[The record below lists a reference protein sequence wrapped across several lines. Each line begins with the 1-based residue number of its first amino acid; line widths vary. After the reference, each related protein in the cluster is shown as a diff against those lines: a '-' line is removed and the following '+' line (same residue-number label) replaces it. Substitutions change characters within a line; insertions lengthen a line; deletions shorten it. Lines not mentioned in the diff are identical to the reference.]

1 MKAVIRVPY
10 RMTSEGIQDA
20 IEMLKQLG
28 DKAEFVA
35 AMALYDGAGIMADAV
50 TAEAN
55 KIKTAPFHY
64 AAVEGATKRLPS
76 PEEKEI
82 VTAQGAI
89 GIAKFTR
96 KYGGRREDVVDTSV
110 GYNASGYAPVT
121 WNHMSSKART
131 NYKAATFKGRSINAS
146 STLKWIRN
154 QGGSEKYGISKD
166 IGKGAQNMK
175 PIGVIAN
182 AINSGTSFMEK
193 QPFVRKAYT
202 KNKAKV
208 EKAIVDQV
216 ESLFNKIIN
225 ESNVGGKT
233 A

>member
-1 MKAVIRVPY
+1 MAY
-10 RMTSEGIQDA
+10 RMTSEGIA
-20 IEMLKQLG
+20 EAVEMLKQLG

-35 AMALYDGAGIMADAV
+35 AMALYDGAGIVADAV
-50 TAEAN
+50 TAEAK

-64 AAVEGATKRLPS
+64 AAVEGTTKRLPS

-96 KYGGRREDVVDTSV
+96 KYGSRREDALDTSI

-121 WNHMSSKART
+121 WKHMSSKART
-131 NYKAATFKGRSINAS
+131 NYKQATFKGREITAS
-146 STLKWIRN
+146 STLKWIRD
-154 QGGSEKYGISKD
+154 QGGSERYGLSKD

-193 QPFVRKAYT
+193 QPFIRKAFNNSI
-202 KNKAKV
+202 KKA
-208 EKAIVDQV
+208 EKAIIERV
-216 ESLFNKIIN
+216 ESLFNTIIK
-225 ESNVGGKT
+225 ESNVGGKS

>member
-1 MKAVIRVPY
+1 
-10 RMTSEGIQDA
+10 MTTSGISEA
-20 IEMLKQLG
+20 IDMLKQLG

-50 TAEAN
+50 TAEAK

-96 KYGGRREDVVDTSV
+96 KYGGRREDVVDTSI

-182 AINSGTSFMEK
+182 AINSGTSFMDK
-193 QPFVRKAYT
+193 QPFIRRAFS
-202 KNKAKV
+202 KAKGKA
-208 EKAIVDQV
+208 EKAIVDRI
-216 ESLFNKIIN
+216 ESLFNKIIKE
-225 ESNVGGKT
+225 ESAGGKI